1 MKINYKKKFD
11 LKNKLAFVAGGSG
24 YIGKEIVNGLISM
37 NCKVVVLDI
46 YNFRNNKII
55 FEHVDLSKT
64 IYLEKKLKKYL
75 RNMVHLTFL

>member
-24 YIGKEIVNGLISM
+24 YIGKEIVNGLTSM

-46 YNFRNNKII
+46 YNIKNAKII
-55 FEHVDLSKT
+55 FEHIDLSKT
-64 IYLEKKLKKYL
+64 IFLEKKKK
-75 RNMVHLTFL
+75 NI